1 MYWYKKLYFGDNAI
15 EKSKEIMRSLK
26 KNEPCFGIY
35 LVVISN
41 VPGNLLDI
49 LEWPG
54 YILDGPIRQKVSR
67 LRNRDKSG
75 RCIVGVAS
83 GYQDALLLVR
93 RIIDEVY
100 RETGG
105 FDVAGY
111 LGVEQDE

>member
-41 VPGNLLDI
+41 MPGNLLDI
-49 LEWPG
+49 LEWP
-54 YILDGPIRQKVSR
+54 IRQKVSR
-67 LRNRDKSG
+67 LRNQDKSG

>member
-41 VPGNLLDI
+41 MPGNLLDV
-49 LEWPG
+49 
-54 YILDGPIRQKVSR
+54 LDGPIRQKVR
-67 LRNRDKSG
+67 GLRHRDKSG

>member
-41 VPGNLLDI
+41 MPGNLLDI

-100 RETGG
+100 HETGG

>member
-1 MYWYKKLYFGDNAI
+1 MYWYKRLYFGDNAI

-41 VPGNLLDI
+41 IQGNLLDI
-49 LEWPG
+49 LEWPE
-54 YILDGPIRQKVSR
+54 YVLDGPIRQKARRFRHS
-67 LRNRDKSG
+67 DKDD

-83 GYQDALLLVR
+83 GYQDALSLVR

-105 FDVAGY
+105 FDIAGY
-111 LGVEQDE
+111 LGVEQDK

>member
-41 VPGNLLDI
+41 MPGNLLDI

-67 LRNRDKSG
+67 LRN
-75 RCIVGVAS
+75 
-83 GYQDALLLVR
+83 
-93 RIIDEVY
+93 
-100 RETGG
+100 
-105 FDVAGY
+105 
-111 LGVEQDE
+111 